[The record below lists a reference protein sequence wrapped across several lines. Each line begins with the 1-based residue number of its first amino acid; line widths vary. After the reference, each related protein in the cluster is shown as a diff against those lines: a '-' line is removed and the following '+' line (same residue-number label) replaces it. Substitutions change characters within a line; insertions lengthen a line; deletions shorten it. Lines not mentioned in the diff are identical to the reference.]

1 MTNSEKYRRSGIA
14 RLANTASL
22 LILFV
27 TAIMAQAQ
35 TYRVIHSF
43 GWYEGSTPVA
53 GLTIGPGGNL
63 YGTALEG
70 GDDNG
75 YICQL
80 YSDTAGC
87 GTVFKLWNH
96 QGDWMFSLLF
106 KFNGSDGAY
115 PATSVTFGPN
125 GSLYGETGLGGS
137 CTYSS
142 YGCGTIFNLT
152 PGATAP
158 PAVLGLWSE
167 SVPYAFTGNDD
178 GGPYPSA
185 VIFDNAGNL
194 YGTTDYG
201 TYNAGNVF
209 EFTPLGGHWSET
221 VLYSFYGGSD
231 GQYPKGVLAD
241 AGFNHLFG
249 ITFKGGNDGC
259 GSAGCGT
266 IFELTR
272 GESGW
277 TKTTLHTFADGG
289 DGAWPEF
296 TPIMDAAGNLYG
308 TTGGY
313 NNPGTVWEMSPSNG
327 GWTFTVLYTFSTP
340 AAGPFSGLAM
350 DAAGNLYGT
359 TYQGGLYNDGSVF
372 ELSPS
377 NGGGWTYTDLY
388 NFTGGTDGGWPEGD
402 VALDGNGN
410 IYGITTGGGSSSK
423 GVVWEITR

>member
-1 MTNSEKYRRSGIA
+1 
-14 RLANTASL
+14 
-22 LILFV
+22 
-27 TAIMAQAQ
+27 
-35 TYRVIHSF
+35 
-43 GWYEGSTPVA
+43 
-53 GLTIGPGGNL
+53 
-63 YGTALEG
+63 
-70 GDDNG
+70 
-75 YICQL
+75 
-80 YSDTAGC
+80 
-87 GTVFKLWNH
+87 
-96 QGDWMFSLLF
+96 
-106 KFNGSDGAY
+106 
-115 PATSVTFGPN
+115 
-125 GSLYGETGLGGS
+125 
-137 CTYSS
+137 
-142 YGCGTIFNLT
+142 
-152 PGATAP
+152 
-158 PAVLGLWSE
+158 VL
-167 SVPYAFTGNDD
+167 YAFTGNDD

-209 EFTPLGGHWSET
+209 EFTRSGGYWTET

-259 GSAGCGT
+259 GSGVGCGT

-277 TKTTLHTFADGG
+277 TKTTLHTFADSG

-308 TTGGY
+308 TTGGFS
-313 NNPGTVWEMSPSNG
+313 NPGTVWEMSPSNG

-340 AAGPFSGLAM
+340 ASGPFSGLAM

-372 ELSPS
+372 ELSPA
-377 NGGGWTYTDLY
+377 NGGGWTYNDLY
-388 NFTGGTDGGWPEGD
+388 NFTGGNDGGWPEGN
-402 VALDGNGN
+402 VTLDGNGN
-410 IYGITTGGGSSSK
+410 IYGTTTGGGSSRN